1 MSRLVPPRPVWFALG
16 MKISSWRWCG
26 GLLAAAGLWVVGCMT
41 VEETGRKQLI
51 LIGPDEEMR
60 MGLAAFEET
69 KKQIPASKDA
79 AAAALVQKVGKRVA
93 AVANMPGA
101 QWEFVLFENP
111 EPNAFC
117 LPGGKVGVNTGI
129 LPITKDEAGLA
140 TVISHEVA
148 HASKHHGAERVS
160 RAMIR
165 DSGGQVAASLLG
177 GEGGKNAAWVAGA
190 YGLGSQVLEALP
202 HSRSQ
207 ETEADQVGLLY
218 MARAGYDPEAAIGFW
233 QRFAD
238 FNRQSG
244 NASAGLSRYLRTH
257 PTDDQRINDLKSWM
271 PRAKAEYR
279 PPADGSR

>member
-1 MSRLVPPRPVWFALG
+1 MKMSR
-16 MKISSWRWCG
+16 RWWT
-26 GLLAAAGLWVVGCMT
+26 AAALATVVGALVACMT

-51 LIGPDEEMR
+51 LLTPDQEKQ
-60 MGLAAFEET
+60 MGLTAFEQA
-69 KKQIPASKDA
+69 KQQKTQSKDA
-79 AAAALVQKVGKRVA
+79 SATALVRKVGQRVA

-101 QWEFVLFENP
+101 QWEFVLFEDK

-129 LPITKDEAGLA
+129 LPLTRDEAGLA

-148 HASKHHGAERVS
+148 HATKRHGAERVS
-160 RAMIR
+160 RAMVR
-165 DSGGQVAASLLG
+165 QSGGEL
-177 GEGGKNAAWVAGA
+177 VAGV
-190 YGLGSQVLEALP
+190 YGLGTQVLEALP

-233 QRFAD
+233 QRFAE
-238 FNRQSG
+238 FNRRAGNTSG
-244 NASAGLSRYLRTH
+244 GFARYLRTH
-257 PTDDQRINDLKSWM
+257 PTDEQRIKDLQAWL

-279 PPADGSR
+279 PAGGSP

>member
-1 MSRLVPPRPVWFALG
+1 MNILRGWW
-16 MKISSWRWCG
+16 IG
-26 GLLAAAGLWVVGCMT
+26 GLVVVAGLWVVGCMT

-51 LIGPDEEMR
+51 LIGSDEEMQ
-60 MGLAAFEET
+60 MGLTAFEET

-79 AAAALVQKVGKRVA
+79 AAAALVQKVGKRIA
-93 AVANMPGA
+93 AVAVLPGA
-101 QWEFVLFENP
+101 QWEFVLFENKV
-111 EPNAFC
+111 PNAFC

-148 HASKHHGAERVS
+148 HASKRHGAERVS

-165 DSGGQVAASLLG
+165 NSGGQVATSLLG
-177 GEGGKNAAWVAGA
+177 GEGGKNATLIAGV
-190 YGLGSQVLEALP
+190 YGMGAQVLEAMP

-218 MARAGYDPEAAIGFW
+218 MARAGYDPELAIGFW

-244 NASAGLSRYLRTH
+244 NVPSGLSRYLSTH
-257 PTDDQRINDLKSWM
+257 PTDEQRINDLKEWM
-271 PRAKAEYR
+271 ARAKAEYR